1 MEMASEE
8 ASSEDR
14 LAAELKEAR
23 PDPEYVRS
31 LLRDN
36 GGGVP
41 TLQRR
46 EVWALL
52 LGVRKRDVFSLDDK
66 IKTAAEDLENQR
78 VILADAK
85 RTRAHTEEFR
95 SEEMQTLLVKLLTFY
110 CKSNSLRYKQGL
122 NEVLAPFIRVFRRPD
137 STVDDDAP
145 AVFNALSAFIARFMP
160 HMYNDEA
167 FTALQAQNA
176 LFGMLLRYFDP
187 ELSAHLDSCGIIPEL
202 YASGWFMTLFAHS
215 FPMDQLLA
223 VWDAYIVANDPQLH
237 TWCAL
242 LVLTGHRDRLLASDA
257 ANLPI
262 TLSDVKREERETQ
275 SVDVASLCARA
286 IELKAGTPRSF
297 LRDLRKACFAEAPA
311 NPALIEKLQRMHCI
325 RVEPQE
331 LAHDL
336 FASRIASSRSVSVS
350 STAAPSAKVALN
362 FFVVDARHLDAF
374 DQSHLMLA
382 YHFPNGDSE
391 EERVIDAIRSSIAS
405 GGDGSAALAGGT
417 SDLVAE
423 VLASLD
429 ALAAM
434 RGRHLCIIPPSYADA
449 AEGEGLSALL
459 PTSLGAAAASTMSLL
474 VSATMGTAEEAAI
487 ASPSSSLGTTTSE
500 EARAML
506 CCTARLMF
514 AKRLKHVSILG
525 SGSFDGSFDE
535 VKRLIELRAGGSDD
549 LLVAPMPAEEREAM
563 RAAAAASAAERDG
576 VSSREGR
583 RWGLGGL
590 GSLFAA
596 RAPAGPAEETP
607 PSSELGL
614 ADFGLEDNDA
624 AALKATPT
632 EAESGGRRGG
642 GGGGW
647 FSRFRVGGKGS
658 DAMEE
663 DSSDAGTPPLEKEKK
678 GGIFSRIRSRSTST
692 GTEGD
697 SDTTPQEGKGRWRP
711 NLRKLRKSISSS
723 AQLEA
728 GVTVGLRRLRAMDPS
743 SSIFRCRRVLQTTR
757 VRATEGAATRGEGDE
772 MPKASRKAR
781 LYPGRYVNFF
791 DLKTFHNTKRSNP
804 SPLPPP
810 PAHPLSLVLCS
821 PLANN
826 SSVYVAKARRSGLLQ
841 TLLRVQR
848 RVLLLQR
855 VRPRSLQ
862 LSSSPQPKW
871 HPNWHPKPHLRLSLS
886 LRRYQ
891 KQRLHRLLLPAK
903 IPQTPQ
909 MTKLERIG

>member
-1 MEMASEE
+1 
-8 ASSEDR
+8 
-14 LAAELKEAR
+14 
-23 PDPEYVRS
+23 
-31 LLRDN
+31 
-36 GGGVP
+36 
-41 TLQRR
+41 
-46 EVWALL
+46 
-52 LGVRKRDVFSLDDK
+52 
-66 IKTAAEDLENQR
+66 
-78 VILADAK
+78 
-85 RTRAHTEEFR
+85 
-95 SEEMQTLLVKLLTFY
+95 
-110 CKSNSLRYKQGL
+110 
-122 NEVLAPFIRVFRRPD
+122 
-137 STVDDDAP
+137 
-145 AVFNALSAFIARFMP
+145 
-160 HMYNDEA
+160 
-167 FTALQAQNA
+167 
-176 LFGMLLRYFDP
+176 
-187 ELSAHLDSCGIIPEL
+187 
-202 YASGWFMTLFAHS
+202 
-215 FPMDQLLA
+215 MDQLLA

-781 LYPGRYVNFF
+781 LYPGRYVDLF